1 MNEALYST
9 NIGKTVEGLQD
20 AGRNVWI
27 AGFASDGRR
36 ALVVDADRN
45 AVSVAHV
52 DCTGTLG
59 RWECTHKHY
68 NFNGSLYQER
78 FPRR

>member
-1 MNEALYST
+1 MNDALYAT

-27 AGFASDGRR
+27 AGFAPDGRF

-45 AVSVAHV
+45 AVSVAQV
-52 DCTGTLG
+52 NSFGTLG

-68 NFNGSLYQER
+68 NFDSSLYLER